1 MTAQARVSCDS
12 CELLRINGVVCHETG
27 CRNAGRTWDV
37 ERAQWVR
44 SVECREC
51 GCELEAGEACD
62 CQTWEPEP
70 WEPEPQPGDVVEY
83 RTFFLERLA
92 GGEWEAAE
100 IGVTGSLEDVQAAV
114 DRECEKLPIFDL
126 GRRMIT
132 DYGQGGGVV

>member
-1 MTAQARVSCDS
+1 
-12 CELLRINGVVCHETG
+12 
-27 CRNAGRTWDV
+27 
-37 ERAQWVR
+37 
-44 SVECREC
+44 
-51 GCELEAGEACD
+51 LEAGEACD